1 MGDDPAPEPR
11 SGDEPRTPEPRLVEV
26 VLDEATIARADPDV
40 EHERAV
46 AIYDLVDDN
55 RFHPV
60 GHEPDG
66 PATYALRLGVVEHRL
81 TFEVRDAAGA
91 PVCTHM
97 LSLTPLRRVVEDY
110 FRICES
116 YYDAIRTAQP
126 SRIEAVDMAR
136 RGLHD
141 EGSELLR
148 ERLAGK
154 IEVDFGTA
162 RRLFTLVCALD
173 WRK

>member
-1 MGDDPAPEPR
+1 MGESPKAEPH
-11 SGDEPRTPEPRLVEV
+11 LIEV
-26 VLDEATIARADPDV
+26 TLDEATIARADPDV

-46 AIYDLVDDN
+46 AIYDLVAEN
-55 RFHPV
+55 TFRPV
-60 GHEPDG
+60 GHAPDG
-66 PATYALRLGVVEHRL
+66 PPAYMLNLAVVEQRL
-81 TFEVRDAAGA
+81 TFHVRDADGRD
-91 PVCTHM
+91 VCTHM

-116 YYDAIRTAQP
+116 YYDAIRNAQP

-136 RGLHD
+136 RGLHN

-148 ERLAGK
+148 ERLDGK
-154 IEVDFGTA
+154 IEVDFDTA

-173 WRK
+173 WRSDKRTDRRR

>member
-1 MGDDPAPEPR
+1 MGDDAEPH
-11 SGDEPRTPEPRLVEV
+11 LVEV
-26 VLDEATIARADPDV
+26 VLDENTIARADPDV

-46 AIYDLVDDN
+46 AIYDLVAEN
-55 RFHPV
+55 AFRPV

-66 PATYALRLGVVEHRL
+66 PPAYALRLAVVESRL
-81 TFEVRDAAGA
+81 TFHVRDAAGHD
-91 PVCTHM
+91 VCTHM

-136 RGLHD
+136 RGLHN
-141 EGSELLR
+141 EGSELLQ

-154 IEVDFGTA
+154 IEVDFPTA
-162 RRLFTLVCALD
+162 RRLFTLVCAVD

>member
-1 MGDDPAPEPR
+1 MGDAPEAP
-11 SGDEPRTPEPRLVEV
+11 SIEPRLVEV

-46 AIYDLVDDN
+46 AIYDLVAQN

-60 GHEPDG
+60 GHEPASDE
-66 PATYALRLGVVEHRL
+66 AARYALRLGVVEQRL
-81 TFEVRDAAGA
+81 TFQVRDAKGA
-91 PVCTHM
+91 DICTHM
-97 LSLTPLRRVVEDY
+97 LSLTPLRRVVKDY
-110 FRICES
+110 FAICES

-136 RGLHD
+136 RGLHN
-141 EGSELLR
+141 EGSELLQ

-154 IEVDFGTA
+154 IEVDFDTA

-173 WRK
+173 WRR